1 MNEILK
7 IKLMMHIVPSMIS
20 ILMLVL
26 CVEDWPYIYYK
37 ALRFVI
43 FFSAIGVAIIAVS
56 GANEAMMKEKKI
68 SFYMRCTFTVIF
80 GLVALLFNPLWPVH
94 LSRDIWV
101 PIDLVTAGIFSIG
114 LFVLRFPHDDMD

>member
-1 MNEILK
+1 MSEILK
-7 IKLMMHIVPSMIS
+7 IKLMMHIVPSTIS

-43 FFSAIGVAIIAVS
+43 FFSGIGVAIIAVS
-56 GANEAMMKEKKI
+56 GANKAMMEEKKI

-101 PIDLVTAGIFSIG
+101 PIDLVTAGIFFIG
-114 LFVLRFPHDDMD
+114 LFVVRFPHDDMD